1 VSPLPTVPLLA
12 VDGLSVDFV
21 NRRGRTAAVGGVSFT
36 VHRGECLAIVGR
48 SGSGKSVTA
57 RALLGLTGTGSVVRA
72 DVISFDGVD
81 LTALDDAAWRRI
93 RGRQIG
99 YVLQDALGSLDP
111 LRRVGDEVREP
122 LDVHRLASR
131 KERAALAVGLL
142 RDVGVPAAEQRAR
155 QYPHELSGGL
165 RQRALIAS
173 ALAANPS
180 LIIADEPTTALDV
193 TVQAQVLSL
202 LASKRDQG
210 TALLLISHDLTVVAG
225 IADRVA
231 VMEEGR
237 IIEEGAVQRVLD
249 APRHAHTAALLA
261 AAPALPFTPGSGV
274 PVGAVTSGCPVTPL
288 RSAGAR
294 ETAGREIGSRGG
306 VAAVPTAAVVPLVD
320 VRSVTKRFRT
330 LAGHTHVA
338 VRDVSLQLQTATAVG
353 IVGES
358 GSGKTTLTQLI
369 LGMTEPDSGEVYLDG
384 QRWSGRRERDR
395 RPARPRMQAIYQDPL
410 SSFDPRFTVARIV
423 GEALGRAAL
432 GGGTGEGADDRRWP
446 VRGGAGRD
454 AAAAL
459 LAEVGLGA
467 GLLDRH
473 PAQLSGG
480 ERQRVAIARALAPHP
495 DVLICDE
502 PVSALDVFIQAQIL
516 NLLGRVRQERKM
528 ALLFVSHDL
537 AVVSQ
542 VCDQVVVMK
551 DGAVVEAGDVPSVFS
566 APQHPYTR
574 SLLDAV
580 APGGVAGRREATA
593 T

>member
-1 VSPLPTVPLLA
+1 MNPEAPLLA
-12 VDGLSVDFV
+12 VAGLTVDFV
-21 NRRGRTAAVGGVSFT
+21 TRRSQTTAVQDVSFT
-36 VHRGECLAIVGR
+36 VHRGECLAIVGQ

-72 DVISFDGVD
+72 DGLSFAGVG
-81 LTALDDAAWRRI
+81 LTGLDDGGWRQI

-99 YVLQDALGSLDP
+99 YVLQDALTSLDP

-122 LDVHRLASR
+122 IDVHRLGSR
-131 KERAALAVGLL
+131 KERAARAVDLL
-142 RDVGVPAAEQRAR
+142 RDVGVPEAAQRAR

-165 RQRALIAS
+165 RQRVLIAS

-231 VMEEGR
+231 VMEYGR
-237 IIEEGAVQRVLD
+237 IIEEGPVQQVLD
-249 APRHAHTAALLA
+249 APRHPHTVALLA
-261 AAPALPFTPGSGV
+261 AAPSLPCLAKPLGPASASG
-274 PVGAVTSGCPVTPL
+274 PVTPGRL
-288 RSAGAR
+288 VDGLESVAR
-294 ETAGREIGSRGG
+294 ESATLELGG
-306 VAAVPTAAVVPLVD
+306 PAPATPEPTPPLVD
-320 VRSVTKRFRT
+320 VQAVTKRFRT
-330 LAGHTHVA
+330 LSGHTQVA
-338 VRDVSLQLQTATAVG
+338 VRDVSLQLQPAGAVG

-358 GSGKTTLTQLI
+358 GSGKTTLTQMI
-369 LGMTEPDSGEVYLDG
+369 LGMTEPDSGMVHLDG

-395 RPARPRMQAIYQDPL
+395 RPVRPRLQAIYQDPL

-423 GEALGRAAL
+423 GEAIGAA
-432 GGGTGEGADDRRWP
+432 A
-446 VRGGAGRD
+446 GGAGGGRLGRVRGR
-454 AAAAL
+454 AGRERIAAL
-459 LAEVGLGA
+459 LGEVGLDA
-467 GLLDRH
+467 GLLDRY
-473 PAQLSGG
+473 PTQLSGG
-480 ERQRVAIARALAPHP
+480 ERQRVAIARALAPQP
-495 DVLICDE
+495 DVLVCDE

-516 NLLGRVRQERKM
+516 ALLGRIRRERKM

-551 DGAVVEAGDVPSVFS
+551 DGAVVEAGDVQSVFG
-566 APQHPYTR
+566 APRHPYTR

-580 APGGVAGRREATA
+580 SPVVLPAGRQPTA

>member
-1 VSPLPTVPLLA
+1 VNPEAPLLA
-12 VDGLSVDFV
+12 VAGLTVDFV
-21 NRRGRTAAVGGVSFT
+21 TRRGRTTAVRDVGFT

-57 RALLGLTGTGSVVRA
+57 RALLGLTGTSSVVRA
-72 DVISFDGVD
+72 DGLSFADVR
-81 LTALDDAAWRRI
+81 LTGLDDAGWRRI

-99 YVLQDALGSLDP
+99 YVLQDALTSLDP

-122 LDVHRLASR
+122 IDVHRLGSR
-131 KERAALAVGLL
+131 KERDARAVGLL
-142 RDVGVPAAEQRAR
+142 RDVGVPEAAQRAR

-225 IADRVA
+225 IADRVV
-231 VMEEGR
+231 VMEDGR
-237 IIEEGAVQRVLD
+237 IIEEGPVQQVLD
-249 APRHAHTAALLA
+249 APRHPHTAALLA
-261 AAPALPFTPGSGV
+261 AAPSLPSLAKPPGPASVARGSATLEPGGPTP
-274 PVGAVTSGCPVTPL
+274 ATPEP
-288 RSAGAR
+288 A
-294 ETAGREIGSRGG
+294 
-306 VAAVPTAAVVPLVD
+306 PPLVD
-320 VRSVTKRFRT
+320 VQAVTKRFRT
-330 LAGHTHVA
+330 LAGHTQVA
-338 VRDVSLQLQTATAVG
+338 VRDVSLQLRPAAAVG

-358 GSGKTTLTQLI
+358 GSGKTTLTQLV
-369 LGMTEPDSGEVYLDG
+369 LGMTEPDSGVVYLDG

-395 RPARPRMQAIYQDPL
+395 RPLRPRLQAIYQDPL

-423 GEALGRAAL
+423 GEAIGAAAGGAAGDRLGR
-432 GGGTGEGADDRRWP
+432 
-446 VRGGAGRD
+446 VRGRAGRERI
-454 AAAAL
+454 AAL
-459 LAEVGLGA
+459 LGEVGLDA
-467 GLLDRH
+467 GLLDRY
-473 PAQLSGG
+473 PTQLSGG
-480 ERQRVAIARALAPHP
+480 ERQRVAIARALAPQP

-516 NLLGRVRQERKM
+516 ALLGRVRRERKM

-542 VCDQVVVMK
+542 VCDRVIVMK
-551 DGAVVEAGDVPSVFS
+551 DGAVVEAGEVRSVFG
-566 APQHPYTR
+566 APRHPDTR

-580 APGGVAGRREATA
+580 SPVALPAWREATA

>member
-1 VSPLPTVPLLA
+1 VNPEAPLLA
-12 VDGLSVDFV
+12 VAGLTVDFV
-21 NRRGRTAAVGGVSFT
+21 TRRGRTTAVQDVGFT

-57 RALLGLTGTGSVVRA
+57 RALLGLTGTSSVVRA
-72 DVISFDGVD
+72 DGLSFAGVG
-81 LTALDDAAWRRI
+81 LTGLDDAGWRRI

-99 YVLQDALGSLDP
+99 YVLQDALTSLDP

-122 LDVHRLASR
+122 IDVHRLGSR
-131 KERAALAVGLL
+131 KERDARAVDLL
-142 RDVGVPAAEQRAR
+142 RDVGVPEAAQRAR

-225 IADRVA
+225 IADRVV
-231 VMEEGR
+231 VMEDGR
-237 IIEEGAVQRVLD
+237 IIEEGPVQQVLD
-249 APRHAHTAALLA
+249 APQHPHTAALLA
-261 AAPALPFTPGSGV
+261 AAPSLPCLAKPLGPASASG
-274 PVGAVTSGCPVTPL
+274 PVTPGRL
-288 RSAGAR
+288 VARLESVAQESAALELG
-294 ETAGREIGSRGG
+294 
-306 VAAVPTAAVVPLVD
+306 VPTPATSEPTPPLVD
-320 VRSVTKRFRT
+320 VRAVTKRFRT
-330 LAGHTHVA
+330 LAGHMQVA
-338 VRDVSLQLQTATAVG
+338 VRDVSLQLQPAAAVG

-369 LGMTEPDSGEVYLDG
+369 LGMTEPDSGVVYLDG

-395 RPARPRMQAIYQDPL
+395 RPLRPRLQAIYQDPL

-423 GEALGRAAL
+423 GEAIGAATGGSAGDRLGR
-432 GGGTGEGADDRRWP
+432 
-446 VRGGAGRD
+446 VRGRAGRERI
-454 AAAAL
+454 AAL
-459 LAEVGLGA
+459 LGEVGLDA
-467 GLLDRH
+467 GLLDRY
-473 PAQLSGG
+473 PTQLSGG
-480 ERQRVAIARALAPHP
+480 ERQRVAIARAVAPQP

-516 NLLGRVRQERKM
+516 ALLGRVRRERKM

-542 VCDQVVVMK
+542 VCDRVIVMK
-551 DGAVVEAGDVPSVFS
+551 DGAVVEAGDVQSVFG
-566 APQHPYTR
+566 APRHPYTR

-580 APGGVAGRREATA
+580 SPVALPARREATA